1 MTRPGSAISSE
12 KRLLLAIRSA
22 QNILARHVEPGGLD
36 QSATID
42 ALLTVLDDCEV
53 VDAVRELERSSRQ
66 RP

>member
-1 MTRPGSAISSE
+1 MTRVGPIVRSE
-12 KRLLLAIRSA
+12 KRLLLAVQSA

-53 VDAVRELERSSRQ
+53 VEAVHALEHRVRNI
-66 RP
+66 